1 MFYQRQFSQRVIIT
15 FQTYR
20 FCITDMMN
28 DIYTITNLV
37 QAKAF
42 TGKNVLVTLRVQL
55 RETVTELELFA
66 LDSDGAIRSLLAF
79 NGVLRE
85 VFSIYAQEI
94 ANTSTFQFKIPGHPV
109 MALHVNDVL
118 LYPTENPC

>member
-55 RETVTELELFA
+55 REPVTELELFA
-66 LDSDGAIRSLLAF
+66 LDSDGAIRYFSPSTAF
-79 NGVLRE
+79 SGRLSA
-85 VFSIYAQEI
+85 FML
-94 ANTSTFQFKIPGHPV
+94 KK
-109 MALHVNDVL
+109 
-118 LYPTENPC
+118 